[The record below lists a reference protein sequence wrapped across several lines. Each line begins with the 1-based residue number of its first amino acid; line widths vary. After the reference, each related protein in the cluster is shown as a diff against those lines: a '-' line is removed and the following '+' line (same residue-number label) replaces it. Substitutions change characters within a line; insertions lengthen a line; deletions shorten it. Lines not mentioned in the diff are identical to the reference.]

1 MKKLLLLLVIIC
13 FSNVCVQAA
22 TDNVLQ
28 SIQIDTFKDT
38 YNIILKSDEKPEA
51 KRVINDENK
60 IMLYSH
66 DMSLILIRRVCLNA
80 HKNPVLASVMN

>member
-1 MKKLLLLLVIIC
+1 MKKLLLLLFIIC

-60 IMLYSH
+60 IMLTCFLYFYVNLSTLFQQNYVNL
-66 DMSLILIRRVCLNA
+66 STSC
-80 HKNPVLASVMN
+80 